1 MARDVTVTLSDGTTH
16 IYKNV
21 PDNITADQVEQRAAK
36 KYPGQRVVK
45 ISGAKPS
52 RTAVTAAGVKSGF
65 GNVAIGAGNLVN
77 RMAAA
82 AADVFGVSP
91 AESAAWAAK
100 TFAGKSEKDAAAILR
115 NLENA
120 GVNSWSDLVNASRKS
135 LKESRVAATQTER
148 QARPNYFT
156 GGEILGETI
165 ASTPIVSG
173 FGSLISR
180 LGSALSKTAP
190 VITRTAP
197 RVAPTSR
204 AAPVIAR
211 VAPRVAT
218 ATKKVGRAVQQTGAA
233 VKSGGTGVRATATA
247 ARRGAPVALT
257 RKGRIALRTTGGA
270 VAGTTGAL
278 LSDQDIEDA
287 AAGGAIVPLLGTV
300 ARRGMGWTYDFVRR
314 RLGDVKAAEI
324 MRNLIADKSEAIIE
338 ALNNAPQ
345 QIKANTA
352 EFLAKQGLLTPELAA
367 ATRIAG
373 ASKASKPLEDVA
385 LARAAEQERA
395 RTFIRGGETQT
406 GAVQN
411 IAAAKQNVRDV
422 TAPMRERELGASDV
436 GRLQIVPAERQA
448 DQLNAIADEINAT
461 EFVKRMRGL
470 EGRTG
475 EQAELMATRPDVFP
489 EDQLLQ
495 RTQYISG
502 EAGRRADQS
511 IDTQIA
517 LRDQARAAQAVADN
531 LRRQGLKPLDI
542 STVVGRLRA
551 EASNAEFVNPP
562 RHRILSEFANN
573 LERRAAKFGGIIDAT
588 GLYELRKNM
597 GNVVSD
603 LLGTT
608 DPKALQSYT
617 AQIIADTQ
625 KPIDD
630 AIEAA
635 GGKGWRKYLDTF
647 AQGMRNVERQQF
659 ERELTKLPEARF
671 VKVMEGDDPDFVK
684 EFFGPGRF
692 DIEAELKTPQFGPSK
707 LGVAQNLAS
716 DIAAQRAVTQ
726 TGLEGLPPSLKMSLP
741 GGARARVA
749 DALEPGKANWFARVV
764 SRLGA
769 GAPGIYGG
777 GFAGDQLA
785 QEYSNLLAEN
795 VMRRLAPALASP
807 SEAARLAGVRSSS
820 SLLGDVSLN
829 VSPLMRNALA
839 QYAQRYMVG
848 DPVIAPPAEADYT
861 VR

>member
-100 TFAGKSEKDAAAILR
+100 TFAGKSEKEAAAILR

-165 ASTPIVSG
+165 ASAPFTRGV
-173 FGSLISR
+173 GSLVSR
-180 LGSALSKTAP
+180 LGVALTRVAP
-190 VITRTAP
+190 AITRVAP
-197 RVAPTSR
+197 RLAPTSR
-204 AAPVIAR
+204 VAPVIERA
-211 VAPRVAT
+211 APRVAT

-233 VKSGGTGVRATATA
+233 IKSGGTGVRATATA

-270 VAGTTGAL
+270 VAGATAAI

-324 MRNLIADKSEAIIE
+324 MRNLIADKSDAIIE
-338 ALNNAPQ
+338 ALANAPQ

-373 ASKASKPLEDVA
+373 AGKASKPLEDVA

-395 RTFIRGGETQT
+395 LTFIRGGDTQT
-406 GAVQN
+406 QAVQN

-422 TAPMRERELGASDV
+422 TAPMREEALGAADI
-436 GRLQIVPAERQA
+436 GRTTVVPLERQA
-448 DQLNAIADEINAT
+448 AEL
-461 EFVKRMRGL
+461 
-470 EGRTG
+470 RTG
-475 EQAELMATRPDVFP
+475 VQRELDMAAQFMNDPNWSSSV
-489 EDQLLQ
+489 QQ
-495 RTQYISG
+495 RLV
-502 EAGRRADQS
+502 D
-511 IDTQIA
+511 
-517 LRDQARAAQAVADN
+517 ARAAEDLAAN
-531 LRRQGLKPLDI
+531 LRAQGLKPLDI
-542 STVVGRLRA
+542 SSVVRKLRA
-551 EASNAEFVNPP
+551 EAYKSQNVVPDRERVLTA
-562 RHRILSEFANN
+562 FADN
-573 LERRAAKFGGIIDAT
+573 LERRAAQFGGVIDAT
-588 GLYELRKNM
+588 GLYDLRKNM
-597 GNVVSD
+597 GATIAG
-603 LLGTT
+603 LLPGME
-608 DPKALQSYT
+608 PKALQSYT
-617 AQIIADTQ
+617 AQIIGETQ
-625 KPIDD
+625 PLIDD

-635 GGKGWRKYLDTF
+635 GGKGWRNYLDTF
-647 AQGMRNVERQQF
+647 AQGMRGVERQKF

-671 VKVMEGDDPDFVK
+671 VKVMEDNDPDFVAD
-684 EFFGPGRF
+684 FFGPGRF
-692 DIEAELKTPQFGPSK
+692 DIKSELAIPQFGPTK

-726 TGLEGLPPSLKMSLP
+726 TGLEKLPPSLKMSLP